1 MKILVEQKGKVLIMA
16 KFREKPKDSQL
27 IVRVRLS
34 ISERLDEESLNS
46 FLRKFIRGLLKT
58 RIINRRKLEYS
69 GPIGISLYDRLKKPI
84 SKYDFFFI
92 IEQFVALYEKMEMAD
107 LDINKIV
114 TDIKRIYINETTK
127 EIQFIYLPLMY
138 VSKQVNLLDIMYNI
152 VYAANPMVGQDDSYI
167 SQFNYFLQGLN
178 KFEPKAIEKY
188 ILKIDRKV
196 VNIIKK
202 HGIGKSGFM
211 TDKPRDYYAHYD
223 NESEEATGLL
233 DEEDTGLLEDEEE
246 TGLLNEDTTLL
257 EDEEATGLLNED
269 NTALLEDEEAT
280 GLLQESSY
288 VSYAI
293 LFRILT
299 NETIQINKPVFR
311 IGKEKSYCDYFVNNN
326 NAVSRSHADIITRG
340 RQYFIMDLN
349 STNKTFVNG
358 IPIIPRQEE
367 ELHEGDCI
375 KLGNEEFVFHS

>member
-1 MKILVEQKGKVLIMA
+1 MA
-16 KFREKPKDSQL
+16 KFKEKPKDNQL

-34 ISERLDEESLNS
+34 VSEKLNEESLNNFS
-46 FLRKFIRGLLKT
+46 RKFVRGLLKI
-58 RIINRRKLEYS
+58 RIINSRKLEYF
-69 GPIGISLYDRLKKPI
+69 GPIGVSLYDKLKKPI

-92 IEQFVALYEKMEMAD
+92 IEQFVALYEKMEIAD

-114 TDIKRIYINETTK
+114 IDIKRMYINETTK

-138 VSKQVNLLDIMYNI
+138 GGQQVNLLDVMYNI

-178 KFEPKAIEKY
+178 KFDPKAIEKY
-188 ILKIDRKV
+188 ILKVDRKV
-196 VNIIKK
+196 VNIIKR
-202 HGIGKSGFM
+202 HNIGKSGFM

-223 NESEEATGLL
+223 NDDD
-233 DEEDTGLLEDEEE
+233 DEEDTGLLYEEA
-246 TGLLNEDTTLL
+246 TDLL
-257 EDEEATGLLNED
+257 EDEEATGLLNEEA
-269 NTALLEDEEAT
+269 TGLLEDEEAT
-280 GLLQESSY
+280 GLLQESDY

>member
-1 MKILVEQKGKVLIMA
+1 MA
-16 KFREKPKDSQL
+16 KFKEKPKDNQL

-34 ISERLDEESLNS
+34 VSEKLNEESLNNFS
-46 FLRKFIRGLLKT
+46 RKFVRGLLKI
-58 RIINRRKLEYS
+58 RIINSRKLEYF
-69 GPIGISLYDRLKKPI
+69 GPIGVSLYDKLKKPI

-92 IEQFVALYEKMEMAD
+92 IEQFVALYEKMEIAD

-114 TDIKRIYINETTK
+114 IDIKRMYINETTK

-138 VSKQVNLLDIMYNI
+138 VSQQVNLLDVMYNI

-178 KFEPKAIEKY
+178 KFDPKAIEKY

-196 VNIIKK
+196 VNIIKR
-202 HGIGKSGFM
+202 HNIGKSGFM

-223 NESEEATGLL
+223 ND
-233 DEEDTGLLEDEEE
+233 DEEDTGLLNEEA
-246 TGLLNEDTTLL
+246 TDLL
-257 EDEEATGLLNED
+257 EDEEATGLLNEEA
-269 NTALLEDEEAT
+269 TGLLEDEEAT
-280 GLLQESSY
+280 GLLQESDY

>member
-1 MKILVEQKGKVLIMA
+1 MA

-211 TDKPRDYYAHYD
+211 TDKPRDYYEHYD